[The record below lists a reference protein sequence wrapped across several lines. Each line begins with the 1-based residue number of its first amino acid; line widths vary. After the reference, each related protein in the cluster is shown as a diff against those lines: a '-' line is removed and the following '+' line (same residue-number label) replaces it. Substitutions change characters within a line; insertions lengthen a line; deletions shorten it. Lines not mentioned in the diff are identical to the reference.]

1 MKYLKINILFV
12 FALTVGLGAESF
24 AQKSAI
30 HHDIEKNFKEAVELY
45 NKQKYATAKDLFDG
59 VTESSK
65 QHNYD
70 VKSNAEYY
78 AAMCAIKLHHSDAD
92 YRMEEFIEANGESP
106 KINRAHFEM
115 AKYDYDRKKYTSAA
129 DWFDKVDT
137 YELKDDELGE
147 YYFKAGYSY
156 FTRENYKEA
165 KARFS
170 QITGVDNK
178 YRSPAIYYTAHIDY
192 TEGSYETALK
202 GFQKLEKDENFAP
215 IVPYYISQLYF
226 LQGRYEEVISY
237 ASPLLESA
245 SEKRAPEIA
254 KLIGES
260 YFRTKKYK
268 EAVPYLKR
276 FEQSS
281 YRMLTAD
288 YYQLGFAQY
297 QSQMYREAIPN
308 FEKSVS
314 ESDEMAQLAYY
325 YIADCFLKT
334 GNKQAARNS
343 FRQAS
348 KLEFD
353 ENIQEDALF
362 NYAKL
367 AYELSFNP
375 YNEAI
380 QAFEEYIKAH
390 PNSPR
395 TDEAYHF
402 LLSVYLTTSNFKS
415 ALESIEAIK
424 DKDDKVKNTYQQV
437 AYFRAVELYND
448 LSYEAA
454 IIHFDK
460 VIKNPRNQDLVT
472 KSHYWKGEAYY
483 KLEQWDASIASYNK
497 YLYSPGVQ
505 NDKFYNTV
513 NYNIGYA
520 YFKQN
525 KYDKAS
531 EAFRKFAAGK
541 NTEPEQLGDAYLR
554 IGDGYYILKDNQK
567 AIDFYD
573 KAVAVDAFDT
583 DYAIFQVAMCYGLQG
598 KYSSKVEALKE
609 LLRNFAKTRYQ
620 ADAKYEIGDTYF
632 TFLNNESEAL
642 KHFQMVLDDH
652 SKSSYYKESLLK
664 IALIKYNTGSEDEAF
679 ALFDKIIEEYPGSQA
694 ARESILKIEKIFV
707 AKGQVDQWE
716 EYVKT
721 HKLTD
726 VTKDQLDKANYEQAE
741 TKYKKGNYAEARE
754 DFNKYL
760 EKFPNGSFVLNANF
774 YKAESAYYLKEYDKA
789 LEGYNYA
796 IGRAKNTFTEKSLQR
811 AADIHFNNKN
821 YTEAKLMFTILEEV
835 AEVQQNLFN
844 SRVGLMRTNYL
855 LNKFDEAIE
864 YSQKL
869 LGAEKVSQ
877 DVVAEAHLTIAKS
890 ALAQNK
896 YGLALPEF
904 IEVEKTMTN
913 VMAAEAKFN
922 IAHIQYMQENYEECQ
937 KHIFELIDKYA
948 SYKEWVTKSFLLLA
962 DNYLKL
968 GDSYQA
974 KITLQYVIDKSGQE
988 QYQQIAQK
996 KLDEILAKEV
1006 EKEMSK
1012 PKAGE
1017 VEINIQETPEGGQN
1031 MEDNGN
1037 E

>member
-1 MKYLKINILFV
+1 MKYLKINILFILW
-12 FALTVGLGAESF
+12 LTVGLGLQSF

-30 HHDIEKNFKEAVELY
+30 HHDIEKDYKVAVELY
-45 NKQKYATAKDLFDG
+45 TKKKYATAQDIFDAIIQ
-59 VTESSK
+59 SSK
-65 QHNYD
+65 PHHYD
-70 VKSNAEYY
+70 IRSNSEYY
-78 AAMCAIKLHHSDAD
+78 SAICAMKLQHGDAD
-92 YRMEEFIEANGESP
+92 YRMENFIEKNGESP
-106 KINRAHFEM
+106 KINRAYFEM

-129 DWFDKVDT
+129 EWFDKVNT

-156 FTRENYKEA
+156 FTRENYTEA

-192 TEGSYETALK
+192 TQENYETALK
-202 GFQKLEKDENFAP
+202 GFQKLENDENFAP

-226 LQGRYEEVISY
+226 LQGRYEEVITY
-237 ASPLLESA
+237 ATSLLEAA

-260 YFRTKKYK
+260 YFRTKKYE

-281 YRMLTAD
+281 YRMQTND

-297 QSQMYREAIPN
+297 QSKMYNDAIPN

-314 ESDEMAQLAYY
+314 GGDEMAQLAYY

-348 KLEFD
+348 RLSFD

-380 QAFEEYIKAH
+380 QAFEEYIRAH
-390 PNSPR
+390 PSSPR
-395 TDEAYHF
+395 TDEAYQF
-402 LLSVYLTTSNFKS
+402 LLSVYLTTNNFKS

-424 DKDDKVKNTYQQV
+424 DKDDKVKNTYQRV
-437 AYFRAVELYND
+437 AYFRAIELYND
-448 LSYEAA
+448 LSYEGA
-454 IIHFDK
+454 IVHFDK

-472 KSHYWKGEAYY
+472 KSHYWKGEAYF
-483 KLEQWDASIASYNK
+483 KLENYDQAVTSYNK
-497 YLYSPGVQ
+497 YLFSPGVQ
-505 NDKFYNTV
+505 NDEYYNTA
-513 NYNIGYA
+513 NYNIGYC
-520 YFKQN
+520 YFKQG
-525 KYDKAS
+525 KYPKAI
-531 EAFRKFAAGK
+531 EAFRKYAAGNDK
-541 NTEPEQLGDAYLR
+541 EPEQLGDAYLR
-554 IGDGYYILKDNQK
+554 IGDGYYIMKDNQM

-573 KAVAVDAFDT
+573 KAVAIDAFDT

-598 KYSSKVEALKE
+598 KYQSKVEALKE
-609 LLRNFAKTRYQ
+609 LLKNFAKTRYQ

-632 TFLNNESEAL
+632 TFLGDEGNAL
-642 KHFQMVLDDH
+642 KYFQMVLDDH
-652 SKSSYYKESLLK
+652 SKSSYYRESLLK
-664 IALIKYNTGSEDEAF
+664 IGLIKYNTGDEDGAF

-694 ARESILKIEKIFV
+694 AKESILKIEKIYV

-716 EYVKT
+716 EYVRT
-721 HKLTD
+721 HQLTD
-726 VTKDQLDKANYEQAE
+726 VTKEQLDKANYEQAE
-741 TKYKKGNYAEARE
+741 TKYQKGNYGEARE

-760 EKFPNGSFVLNANF
+760 DKFPNGSFVLNANF
-774 YKAESAYYLKEYDKA
+774 YKAECSYYLKEYDKA

-811 AADIHFNNKN
+811 AADIHFSNKN
-821 YTEAKLMFTILEEV
+821 YNEAKLMFTILEEV

-864 YSQKL
+864 YAQKL

-877 DVVAEAHLTIAKS
+877 DVIAEAHLTIAKS
-890 ALAQNK
+890 AMAQNK

-904 IEVEKTMTN
+904 TEVEKTMSN

-922 IAHIQYMQENYEECQ
+922 IAQIQYMQGNYDECQ
-937 KHIFELIDKYA
+937 KLIFELIDKYA

-968 GDSYQA
+968 NDTYQA

-988 QYQQIAQK
+988 QYQKTAQM
-996 KLDEILAKEV
+996 KLDEILKKEV
-1006 EKEMSK
+1006 EQEMSK
-1012 PKAGE
+1012 PEAGD
-1017 VEINIQETPEGGQN
+1017 VEIQIEETPEGGQN

>member
-1 MKYLKINILFV
+1 MKYLKINILFILW
-12 FALTVGLGAESF
+12 LTVGMSAATY

-30 HHDIEKNFKEAVELY
+30 HHDIEKDYKLATELY
-45 NKQKYATAKDLFDG
+45 NKQKYATAKDIFDA
-59 VTESSK
+59 VYQSPLP
-65 QHNYD
+65 HHYD
-70 VKSNAEYY
+70 IRGNAEYY
-78 AAMCAIKLHHSDAD
+78 AAMCAIKLEHKDAD
-92 YRMEEFIEANGESP
+92 YRMESFIEANGESP
-106 KINRAHFEM
+106 KINRAYFEM

-129 DWFDKVDT
+129 DWFEKVDT
-137 YELKDDELGE
+137 YELKDEELGE

-170 QITGVDNK
+170 QITGVENK

-192 TEGSYETALK
+192 TEGNYETALK

-226 LQGRYEEVISY
+226 LQGRYDEVIEY
-237 ASPLLESA
+237 ATPLLEAA

-268 EAVPYLKR
+268 EAVPYLKK

-281 YRMLTAD
+281 YRMLTPD

-297 QSQMYREAIPN
+297 QSELYKDAIPN

-314 ESDEMAQLAYY
+314 GGDQMAQMAYY
-325 YIADCFLKT
+325 YIGDCFLKT
-334 GNKQAARNS
+334 KNKQAARNS

-348 KLEFD
+348 KLDFD
-353 ENIQEDALF
+353 ASIQEDALF

-395 TDEAYHF
+395 TDEAYQF
-402 LLSVYLTTSNFKS
+402 LLSVYLTTNNYKS
-415 ALESIEAIK
+415 ALESIESIK
-424 DKDDKVKNTYQQV
+424 DKDDKVKLTYQRV

-448 LSYEAA
+448 LNYEGA

-460 VIKNPRNQDLVT
+460 VIKNPHDQGLVT
-472 KSHYWKGEAYY
+472 KSHYWKGEANY
-483 KLEQWDASIASYNK
+483 KLDKYEQAIANYNK
-497 YLYSPGVQ
+497 YLYSPGVL
-505 NDKFYNTV
+505 NDKYYNTA
-513 NYNIGYA
+513 NYNIGYC
-520 YFKQN
+520 YFKQKN
-525 KYDKAS
+525 YAKAS
-531 EAFRKFAAGK
+531 EAFRKYVGGK

-554 IGDGYYILKDNQK
+554 IGDGYYILKENQL

-598 KYSSKVEALKE
+598 KHSSKIEALKE

-632 TFLNNESEAL
+632 TFMGDEENGL
-642 KHFQMVLDDH
+642 KYFQMVIDEH
-652 SKSSYYKESLLK
+652 SKSSYYRESLLK
-664 IALIKYNTGSEDEAF
+664 IGLIKYNTGNEDEAF
-679 ALFDKIIEEYPGSQA
+679 ALFDKVIEEYPGSQA
-694 ARESILKIEKIFV
+694 AKEAILKVEKIFV

-716 EYVKT
+716 EYVQT

-741 TKYKKGNYAEARE
+741 TKYMKSDYAAARD
-754 DFNKYL
+754 DFSKYL
-760 EKFPNGSFVLNANF
+760 EKYPNGNFVLNANF
-774 YKAESAYYLKEYDKA
+774 YRAESSYYLKEYDKA

-821 YTEAKLMFTILEEV
+821 YNEAKLMFTILEEV

-844 SRVGLMRTNYL
+844 SRVGLMRTNML
-855 LNKFDEAIE
+855 LNSFDEATE
-864 YSQKL
+864 YAQKL
-869 LGAEKVSQ
+869 LGAEKVTQ
-877 DVVAEAHLTIAKS
+877 DIIAEAHLTIAKS

-896 YGLALPEF
+896 IGLALPEF
-904 IEVEKTMTN
+904 VEVEKSIGN
-913 VMAAEAKFN
+913 AMAAEAKFN
-922 IAHIQYMQENYEECQ
+922 IAYIQYMQGNYEECQ
-937 KHIFELIDKYA
+937 KHVFELIDKYA

-968 GDSYQA
+968 NDSYQA

-988 QYQQIAQK
+988 EYKKTAQK
-996 KLDEILAKEV
+996 KLDEILQKEV

-1017 VEINIQETPEGGQN
+1017 VEINIEETPEGGQN

>member
-1 MKYLKINILFV
+1 M
-12 FALTVGLGAESF
+12 GLGVESF

-30 HHDIEKNFKEAVELY
+30 HYDIEKDYKQAVELY
-45 NKQKYATAKDLFDG
+45 NKQKYATAQDLFDG
-59 VTESSK
+59 ITQSPEP
-65 QHNYD
+65 HHYD
-70 VKSNAEYY
+70 VKSNSEYY
-78 AAMCAIKLHHSDAD
+78 SAMCAVQLQHNDAD
-92 YRMEEFIEANGESP
+92 YRMENFIEKSGESP
-106 KINRAHFEM
+106 KVNRARFEM
-115 AKYDYDRKKYTSAA
+115 AKYDYSRKRYTSAV
-129 DWFDKVDT
+129 DWFDQVNT

-165 KARFS
+165 KTRFS
-170 QITGVDNK
+170 QIIGVENM

-192 TEGSYETALK
+192 TEENYETALK
-202 GFQKLEKDENFAP
+202 GFQKLENDENFAP

-226 LQGRYEEVISY
+226 LQGRYEEVIEY
-237 ASPLLESA
+237 ATPLLETA

-260 YFRTKKYK
+260 YFRTKQYEK
-268 EAVPYLKR
+268 AVPYLKR

-281 YRMLTAD
+281 YRMLTDD
-288 YYQLGFAQY
+288 YYQLAFAQY
-297 QSQMYREAIPN
+297 QSKQYRDAIPN

-314 ESDEMAQLAYY
+314 GDDEMAQLAYY

-348 KLEFD
+348 RLEFD
-353 ENIQEDALF
+353 SSIQEDALF

-395 TDEAYHF
+395 TDEAYQF
-402 LLSVYLTTSNFKS
+402 LLSVYLTTNNYKS
-415 ALESIEAIK
+415 ALESIESIK
-424 DKDDKVKNTYQQV
+424 DKDDKVKSTYQRV

-448 LSYEAA
+448 LSFESS
-454 IIHFDK
+454 IVHFDK
-460 VIKNPRNQDLVT
+460 TIKNPHNTDLVT

-483 KLEQWDASIASYNK
+483 KLAQWDQAVKCYNK
-497 YLYSPGVQ
+497 YLFSPGVQ
-505 NDKFYNTV
+505 NEKYYNTA
-513 NYNIGYA
+513 NYNIGYC
-520 YFKQN
+520 YFKQG
-525 KYDKAS
+525 KYPKAI
-531 EAFRKFAAGK
+531 EAFRKYASGK
-541 NTEPEQLGDAYLR
+541 NKLPEQLGDAYLR
-554 IGDGYYILKDNQK
+554 IGDGYYIMKDNQM

-598 KYSSKVEALKE
+598 KYQSKVEALKQ
-609 LLRNFAKTRYQ
+609 LLQNFAKTRYQ

-632 TFLNNESEAL
+632 TFLNNETSAL
-642 KHFQMVLDDH
+642 KYFQMVLDDH

-664 IALIKYNTGSEDEAF
+664 IGLINYNTGNEDEAF

-694 ARESILKIEKIFV
+694 ARESILKIEKIYIQ
-707 AKGQVDQWE
+707 KGQVDQWE
-716 EYVKT
+716 EYVRT
-721 HKLTD
+721 HQLTD
-726 VTKDQLDKANYEQAE
+726 VTKEQLDKANYEQAE
-741 TKYKKGNYAEARE
+741 TKYKKGSYGEARD

-760 EKFPNGSFVLNANF
+760 EKFPNGGFVLNANF
-774 YKAESAYYLKEYDKA
+774 YKAECSYYLKDYEKA
-789 LEGYNYA
+789 LEGYNFA

-811 AADIHFNNKN
+811 AADIHFNNEN
-821 YTEAKLMFTILEEV
+821 YNEAKLMFTILEEV

-844 SRVGLMRTNYL
+844 SRIGLMRTNYL

-890 ALAQNK
+890 AMAQNK
-896 YGLALPEF
+896 LGLALPEF
-904 IEVEKTMTN
+904 TEVEKTMSN
-913 VMAAEAKFN
+913 AMAAEAKFN
-922 IAHIQYMQENYEECQ
+922 IAHIQYMQGNYEECQ
-937 KHIFELIDKYA
+937 KLIFELIDKYA

-968 GDSYQA
+968 NDTYQA

-988 QYQQIAQK
+988 QYQQVAQK

-1006 EKEMSK
+1006 KKEMSK
-1012 PKAGE
+1012 PEASE
-1017 VEINIQETPEGGQN
+1017 VEINIGETPVGGQN